1 MVIFARKDKLR
12 ALIFFH
18 KNIGMISFAILI
30 ADDYHC
36 YTTIM
41 IKCLAWA
48 QYDRLLISN
57 FASNDSLAFENGL
70 DGELA
75 ILLKSA
81 G

>member
-1 MVIFARKDKLR
+1 
-12 ALIFFH
+12 
-18 KNIGMISFAILI
+18 MISFAILI